1 MTKTLLV
8 AWDFFGVI
16 NAVDPDELRPIL
28 QQVMDLGAEQI
39 VVSHSSRAEIEHYL
53 ELHQLNQFFVTIYGA
68 EWHMTDSG
76 MGKAPALLDYIKSHG
91 PFGKL
96 FMIGD
101 SMNDMADARQAKMKA
116 LLFDIDQHYANVA
129 EEVDA
134 VVTDLPGVLVA
145 VKGGS

>member
-1 MTKTLLV
+1 MTKPLLV

-28 QQVMDLGAEQI
+28 QQVMDLRAEQI
-39 VVSHSSRAEIEHYL
+39 IVSHSSRTEIEHYL
-53 ELHQLNQFFVTIYGA
+53 ELHQLNQFFVTVYGA

-76 MGKAPALLDYIKSHG
+76 MGKAPALLNYIESHG

-101 SMNDMADARQAKMKA
+101 SMNDMADARQAKMMA
-116 LLFDIDQHYANVA
+116 VLFDIDQHYSNVA
-129 EEVDA
+129 DEADI
-134 VVTDLPGVLVA
+134 VVTDLGELM
-145 VKGGS
+145 VKITG